1 MKPTNR
7 FCIGTLAAVL
17 LTAEVPQASSQT
29 KFFEAPQ
36 APSQSKFFWGEGY
49 APCSEWTKQRGA
61 KTVVGTQLAAWVRGY
76 ISGVNVQQNLKDN
89 IIGTATAEMDSAE
102 KWIGDYCLA
111 HPSDRLVIAAD
122 LLVKTLYEQAR

>member
-1 MKPTNR
+1 MKPINR
-7 FCIGTLAAVL
+7 LCIGTLAAVL
-17 LTAEVPQASSQT
+17 LTADVPQASSQT
-29 KFFEAPQ
+29 KFI
-36 APSQSKFFWGEGY
+36 WGEGI
-49 APCSEWTKQRGA
+49 APCSEWTKQRGG

-89 IIGTATAEMDSAE
+89 IIGTAAAEMDSAE

-111 HPSDRLVIAAD
+111 HPSDRLAIAAD